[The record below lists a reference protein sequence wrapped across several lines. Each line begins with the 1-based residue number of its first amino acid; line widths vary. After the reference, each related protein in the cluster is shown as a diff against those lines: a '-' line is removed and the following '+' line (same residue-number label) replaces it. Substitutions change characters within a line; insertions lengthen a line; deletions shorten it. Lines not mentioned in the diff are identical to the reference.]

1 LGGAKT
7 LSYG

>member
-7 LSYG
+7 AH